1 MSLAQEKMQ
10 EDEKLERASRGSEQL
25 EAGFGEDSKVVR
37 GLLRKMDCRYV
48 VGVVGV
54 FGCTIGFDKTEMRAD
69 NG

>member
-1 MSLAQEKMQ
+1 MSFAQEKMQ
-10 EDEKLERASRGSEQL
+10 QDEKLERASGGSEQL

-48 VGVVGV
+48 VV
-54 FGCTIGFDKTEMRAD
+54 FGCTIGFDKRAD